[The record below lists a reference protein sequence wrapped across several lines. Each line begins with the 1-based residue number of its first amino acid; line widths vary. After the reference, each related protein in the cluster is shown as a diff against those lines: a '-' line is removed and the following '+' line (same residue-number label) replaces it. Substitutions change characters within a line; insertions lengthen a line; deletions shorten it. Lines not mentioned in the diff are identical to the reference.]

1 MKLLGRRPPREN
13 DAVREARD
21 ALVVVAAA
29 APVAAVV
36 ALIMGAAVGDYLGW
50 QRWLTGSVVVAGM
63 LLATLASALLLVD
76 RAGARILKTRPHPVN
91 RLPLAGISLV
101 IGLLLVAGIPTT
113 WPIVIG
119 FAIVCLLL
127 GAVIMTGAL
136 FNM

>member
-1 MKLLGRRPPREN
+1 VRLRGRRPPREN

-21 ALVVVAAA
+21 ALVVVVAA

-36 ALIMGAAVGDYLGW
+36 ALLFGAGIGDYAGW

-91 RLPLAGISLV
+91 RMPLVGISLL

>member
-1 MKLLGRRPPREN
+1 VRMRGRRPARES

-29 APVAAVV
+29 APVVGVV
-36 ALIMGAAVGDYLGW
+36 ALLIGAGLGDYLGW

-76 RAGARILKTRPHPVN
+76 RAGSRMLKIRPHPVN
-91 RLPLAGISLV
+91 RLPLIGISLV

-119 FAIVCLLL
+119 FAVVCLLL
-127 GAVIMTGAL
+127 GAVIVTGAL

>member
-1 MKLLGRRPPREN
+1 VRLLGRRQPSEN

-21 ALVVVAAA
+21 ALVVVIAA
-29 APVAAVV
+29 APVVAVV
-36 ALIMGAAVGDYLGW
+36 ALLLGAGLGGYTGW

-76 RAGARILKTRPHPVN
+76 RAGGRILKMHPHPVN
-91 RLPLAGISLV
+91 RLPLIGIALV

-119 FAIVCLLL
+119 FAVVCLLL

-136 FNM
+136 LNM